1 MKIISDLVNIK
12 KYQFS
17 RSLITITRSKMKNSK
32 KQPFLTKFD
41 IFHANW
47 TKINNT
53 GFLGLLITILRS
65 KMKNS
70 IWQPFFGL
78 KSTLFVQIAQKWKK
92 GLFEVAAYDSEIK
105 KKKIKV
111 TVSVWRLFL
120 TEFNVFLSNPLNM
133 NCTKSIHKEFSDC
146 YDSEVRMVRIEKFK
160 IANLIWSLRCSYM

>member
-1 MKIISDLVNIK
+1 MFLPLSEWLIFSYFCPIRKCSKYSLSLTFGWECTPTLTLSRTHFSFEQIMKIISDLVNIK

-78 KSTLFVQIAQKWKK
+78 KSTLFVQIAQK
-92 GLFEVAAYDSEIK
+92 
-105 KKKIKV
+105 
-111 TVSVWRLFL
+111 
-120 TEFNVFLSNPLNM
+120 
-133 NCTKSIHKEFSDC
+133 
-146 YDSEVRMVRIEKFK
+146 
-160 IANLIWSLRCSYM
+160 